1 MEKLHNLIN
10 SKKIV
15 GILLVFILLQGCKT
29 EKKNSIKEIKKEDVI
44 EITTNVMDF
53 QSVDTISSGWTTFKY
68 INNSNEPHFF
78 LLEKYPANKSIDDG
92 RIEVF
97 PVFQNGMDLIN
108 EGKLEEALKEFGNL
122 PEWYSEIIFSGGSGL
137 VSPKESAI
145 TTLKMQ
151 PGYYVMECYVKM
163 DNGKFHSVMGMSKS
177 IVVTNTK
184 SVNSEPSENFSIS
197 ISSSNGITYDETK
210 LPLKGAR
217 SFSVNFVDQ
226 IVHENFVG
234 HDINLVKYEDGID
247 LRVLEKWMN
256 WADSKGLI
264 SPAPEGIT
272 FLGGVNDMPAGSIG
286 YFQVNLEPGNYALIS
301 EVPNTISK
309 NMLKTFKITE

>member
-97 PVFQNGMDLIN
+97 PVFQNEMDELGRFKRAYISCSRGN
-108 EGKLEEALKEFGNL
+108 YIFGRSQRYAGW
-122 PEWYSEIIFSGGSGL
+122 EHWIF
-137 VSPKESAI
+137 P
-145 TTLKMQ
+145 
-151 PGYYVMECYVKM
+151 
-163 DNGKFHSVMGMSKS
+163 SKS
-177 IVVTNTK
+177 
-184 SVNSEPSENFSIS
+184 
-197 ISSSNGITYDETK
+197 
-210 LPLKGAR
+210 
-217 SFSVNFVDQ
+217 
-226 IVHENFVG
+226 
-234 HDINLVKYEDGID
+234 
-247 LRVLEKWMN
+247 
-256 WADSKGLI
+256 
-264 SPAPEGIT
+264 
-272 FLGGVNDMPAGSIG
+272 
-286 YFQVNLEPGNYALIS
+286 
-301 EVPNTISK
+301 
-309 NMLKTFKITE
+309 